1 MEEQYNDLA
10 SIVDELD
17 DAQFVKWLMPSKI
30 GYLSDYSIIIR
41 NESTMTPYWD
51 GQIYRNGNL
60 ILHVE
65 NSGEGGC
72 NKYVVCSCV
81 KDREDFF
88 EACANAY
95 EGKNASIPEDLACMY
110 LEMREDAK
118 QDSSLAL
125 LMA

>member
-1 MEEQYNDLA
+1 MTSEVTEVIDNLT
-10 SIVDELD
+10 DE
-17 DAQFVKWLMPSKI
+17 QFVKWLMPSKA

-41 NESTMTPYWD
+41 NESDMTPYWD

-60 ILHVE
+60 VLHVE
-65 NSGEGGC
+65 NSGNGGC
-72 NKYVVCSCV
+72 NKYVVVSCV

-88 EACANAY
+88 EACVNAY
-95 EGKNASIPEDLACMY
+95 EGKNASVPEDLACMY

-125 LMA
+125 LMK